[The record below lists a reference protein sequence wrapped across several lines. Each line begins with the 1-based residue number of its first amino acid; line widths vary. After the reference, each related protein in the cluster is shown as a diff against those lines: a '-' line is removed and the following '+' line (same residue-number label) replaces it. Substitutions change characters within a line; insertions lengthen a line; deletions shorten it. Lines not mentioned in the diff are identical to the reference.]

1 MKTISLKSIAIN
13 NFKGITNFK
22 IIFDGMN
29 TNVYGDND
37 AGKTS
42 LYDAF
47 LWAMFHK
54 DSKDRSKFNW
64 KPLDEH
70 NKTIEGLQTSVT
82 VNLNVDGKDIEFS
95 KIKHSKK
102 VMKRKLERSVYED
115 TTKYLID
122 GLETT
127 TKQIYDSKVS
137 EVVNAETFKS
147 LSSITYFMNELMA
160 KQRRESL
167 FKYFGTK
174 TDVEIIQETSKL
186 HGLLP
191 IVADSTVTDARA
203 KTLQQSKR
211 IDETLK
217 NIPIKIEGIQSVMP
231 EISEL
236 NRDELSTERQKLSE
250 ELTDQQDQLVNI
262 KRGGSAGEYR
272 SQLRL
277 KQTELQNARLEY
289 EAEQKSKTRELE
301 EQESLLYSN
310 LNNLRREVSTKEN
323 ELKSLE
329 IRIGD
334 EKNYLERLKVEH
346 EKLVSEYDD
355 VDDLAFGSPEFV
367 PVAFDETKLAC
378 SYCGTEYQEERKEE
392 MRSHHEAEEKR
403 RFEKFTSEKTRMQ
416 EKFEADKTTKLE
428 AIREQGLENNKETEH
443 TEESIANLENKL
455 KELSLESEKKAVEE
469 AEQELATI
477 AKKIEVLKS
486 NLEPFEI
493 TEKYQSIIESIN
505 FYKDL
510 IENSE
515 ETMSTQIAEQQKK
528 IDLINESIQSIDHKL
543 ATFAELDRQQ
553 QTIEQLNEQE
563 RELSQQKGEILET
576 LALFDEFFITKRDLL
591 QAYINSHFSL
601 VNWKLFEFS
610 KEGNLIE
617 DYCEPMINEV
627 PYSDLNNGSQ
637 MQAGLD
643 IANTLMQ
650 QEGYLLPIFIDNA
663 EGMTGHKKNAVKVDT
678 QMISLYVNEA
688 DKNLRVEKE
697 GM

>member
-1 MKTISLKSIAIN
+1 M
-13 NFKGITNFK
+13 NFK
-22 IIFDGMN
+22 INFDGTN

-42 LYDAF
+42 IYDAF
-47 LWAMFHK
+47 LWTMFHK

-64 KPLDEH
+64 KPLDEK

-82 VNLNVDGKDIEFS
+82 VILTVDGKDIGFS
-95 KIKHSKK
+95 KIKQSKK
-102 VMKRKLERSVYED
+102 VMKRKLECSVYED

-167 FKYFGTK
+167 FRYFGTK
-174 TDVEIIQETSKL
+174 TDVEIIRETKKL
-186 HGLLP
+186 NDLLP
-191 IVADSTVTDARA
+191 IVADSTVNEARA

-231 EISEL
+231 EVLEL
-236 NRDELSTERQKLSE
+236 NRNELSTERQNLSE

-277 KQTELQNARLEY
+277 KQTELQNARLKY
-289 EAEQKSKTRELE
+289 GTEQKSKTRELE

-310 LNNLRREVSTKEN
+310 LNNLRHKVLMKEN
-323 ELKSLE
+323 EVKSLE

-334 EKNYLERLKVEH
+334 EKNYLEQLKVEH
-346 EKLVSEYDD
+346 EKLISEYDD
-355 VDDLAFGSPEFV
+355 VDDLAFRSPDFV
-367 PVAFDETKLAC
+367 PVAFDGTKLAC
-378 SYCGTEYQEERKEE
+378 SYCGTEYKEERKEE

-403 RFEKFTSEKTRMQ
+403 RLEKFTLEKTRML
-416 EKFEADKTTKLE
+416 EKFEADKATKLE
-428 AIREQGLENNKETEH
+428 AIREQGQENNKETEH

-455 KELSLESEKKAVEE
+455 KEISLEDEKKAVAE

-477 AKKIEVLKS
+477 TKKIEDLKS
-486 NLEPFEI
+486 NLEPFES
-493 TEKYQSIIESIN
+493 TEKYKSIIESIN
-505 FYKDL
+505 FYKDS

-515 ETMSTQIAEQQKK
+515 ETMSKQIAEQQKK
-528 IDLINESIQSIDHKL
+528 INAINESIQSIDHKL

-591 QAYINSHFSL
+591 QAHINSHFSL

-617 DYCEPMINEV
+617 DYCEPMINGV